1 MAYLSVFVDTAM
13 RRHVSCLFLR
23 PQVPT
28 SQPKEGSMTQ
38 FWNKKR
44 MAFSGQHGFTLIE
57 LLIVVAIIGI
67 LAAIAIPLYAN
78 VQQRARIAKAQADAR
93 ALASAASIYGA
104 HMGVVPPSGAAGLT
118 ALTTQVTNGQGQ
130 VAGPFL
136 ASIPPAPSGWAAYTY
151 VSDTATGVFTVSS
164 SGDGTTVSLP

>member
-1 MAYLSVFVDTAM
+1 ML
-13 RRHVSCLFLR
+13 
-23 PQVPT
+23 
-28 SQPKEGSMTQ
+28 K

-44 MAFSGQHGFTLIE
+44 ATLAGQRGFTLIE

-104 HMGVVPPSGAAGLT
+104 HMGAVPPSGPAGLT
-118 ALTTQVTNGQGQ
+118 ALTQQVTNGQGQ
-130 VAGPFL
+130 VAGPFM
-136 ASIPPAPSGWAAYTY
+136 ASVPNPPSGWAAYTY
-151 VSDTATGVFTVSS
+151 AADTAKGIFTISS
-164 SGDGTTVSLP
+164 SGDATTVSLP

>member
-1 MAYLSVFVDTAM
+1 MI
-13 RRHVSCLFLR
+13 
-23 PQVPT
+23 
-28 SQPKEGSMTQ
+28 Q

-44 MAFSGQHGFTLIE
+44 IALGAQRGFTLIE

-93 ALASAASIYGA
+93 ALASAVSIYGA
-104 HMGVVPPSGAAGLT
+104 HMGVLPPSGAAGLT
-118 ALTTQVTNGQGQ
+118 ALTTAVTNGQGQ
-130 VAGPFL
+130 AAGPFM
-136 ASIPPAPSGWAAYTY
+136 ASVPPAPSGWAAYTY
-151 VSDTATGVFTVSS
+151 TADTATGVFTISS

>member
-1 MAYLSVFVDTAM
+1 ML
-13 RRHVSCLFLR
+13 
-23 PQVPT
+23 
-28 SQPKEGSMTQ
+28 K

-44 MAFSGQHGFTLIE
+44 ATLAGQRGFTLIE

-104 HMGVVPPSGAAGLT
+104 HMGVVPPSGPAGLT
-118 ALTTQVTNGQGQ
+118 ALTVQVTNGQGQ
-130 VAGPFL
+130 VAGPFM
-136 ASIPPAPSGWAAYTY
+136 ASVPNPPSGWAAYTY
-151 VSDTATGVFTVSS
+151 AADTAKGIFTISS
-164 SGDGTTVSLP
+164 SGDATTVSLP

>member
-1 MAYLSVFVDTAM
+1 MML
-13 RRHVSCLFLR
+13 
-23 PQVPT
+23 
-28 SQPKEGSMTQ
+28 K

-44 MAFSGQHGFTLIE
+44 ATLGGQRGFTLIE

-104 HMGVVPPSGAAGLT
+104 HMGVIPTSLPQLT
-118 ALTTQVTNGQGQ
+118 SQVTNGQGQ
-130 VAGPFL
+130 VAGPFM
-136 ASIPPAPSGWAAYTY
+136 ASVPPAPSGWTAYAYAAN
-151 VSDTATGVFTVSS
+151 TATGVFTISS
-164 SGDGTTVSLP
+164 DGDNTTVSLP